1 MTMNDDQRH
10 AAAAALYRAERTR
23 EWIEPVTATWPDATI
38 EDAYA
43 IGQLVTDMKVADG
56 RTIMGHKIGYTS
68 AAMREAFG
76 AMEPDY
82 GTLFDDWF
90 LDDGASVSMATLNR
104 PWIEI
109 EIAFVLRR
117 RLAGPA
123 ISTADVL
130 AATDFI
136 APAIELVD
144 SRFTYD
150 SPEGAVID
158 SIADA
163 ASCGFVMV
171 GGCRVALNEVDPSRV
186 TGTLSID
193 GVAVACG
200 TGAAVMDNPVNAVAW
215 LARKLADFGVAMEP
229 GHTVLSG
236 SFIAARPVAAGN
248 TVTADF
254 GTLGQIQV
262 SFTD

>member
-1 MTMNDDQRH
+1 MAMNDDQRH
-10 AAAAALYRAERTR
+10 AAAAALYQAERTR
-23 EWIEPVTATWPDATI
+23 QWIEPVTATWPGATI

-56 RTIMGHKIGYTS
+56 RTIMGHKVGYTS

-76 AMEPDY
+76 ATEPDY

-90 LDDGASVSMATLNR
+90 LDDGARVSMATLNR

-109 EIAFVLRR
+109 EIAFVLKQP
-117 RLAGPA
+117 LAGPA
-123 ISTADVL
+123 VGAADVL

-144 SRFTYD
+144 SRFTHD

-171 GGCRVALNEVDPSRV
+171 GEGRAALNHVDPRRI
-186 TGTLSID
+186 TGTLLID
-193 GVAVACG
+193 GEEVASG
-200 TGAAVMDNPVNAVAW
+200 TGEAVMGNPVNAVAW
-215 LARKLADFGVAMEP
+215 LARKLAGFGVAMEP

-236 SFIAARPVAAGN
+236 SFIAAIPVAAGN
-248 TVTADF
+248 AVTADF

-262 SFTD
+262 SFTG